1 MNTNS
6 RIPIVVGVD
15 GTDQSMRAVRYAVAE
30 AQRQQ
35 CGLRLVHAI
44 HETAPLAPM
53 LPLISVETF
62 EEVGHRLVTDA
73 KQLVYDLTD
82 GAMPVETLV
91 KAGNRT
97 HVLSEA
103 GEDARAIVL
112 GHRDRTVLGRVFT
125 SSTTTGVAARA
136 HCPVICV
143 PASWIAGREHGR
155 VVVGLDGSAPSV
167 DALALAFA
175 AAAERRA
182 ALTVLHAWKLSGVY
196 DDIISSRVS
205 MEQWRADTLQQ
216 VEQLVS
222 EWRTFY
228 PDVEVEID
236 LRHQYPAPA
245 LVGATEGAD
254 LIVLG
259 RRGHGA
265 PLGVYLGSIARTLIR
280 EARCP
285 VEIAPHR
292 PRHEAIS
299 RDRLASEEE
308 VSPQA

>member
-1 MNTNS
+1 MSTNQP
-6 RIPIVVGVD
+6 IPIVVGVD

-30 AQRQQ
+30 AERQE

-53 LPLISVETF
+53 LPLVSVETF
-62 EEVGHRLVTDA
+62 EEVGDRIVADA
-73 KQLVYDLTD
+73 KQLVYDLAD
-82 GAMPVETLV
+82 GATPVETAV

-97 HVLSEA
+97 HVLCEA

-143 PASWIAGREHGR
+143 PASWAAGREHGR
-155 VVVGLDGSAPSV
+155 VVVGLDGSAPSL

-175 AAAERRA
+175 AAAERKA

-196 DDIISSRVS
+196 DDIISNRVS
-205 MEQWRADTLQQ
+205 MEDWRASTLEQM
-216 VEQLVS
+216 EQLVS
-222 EWRTFY
+222 EWRSFY
-228 PDVEVEID
+228 PDVDVEVD

-245 LVGATEGAD
+245 LVGASEGAD

-280 EARCP
+280 ESRCP
-285 VEIAPHR
+285 VEIAPHH
-292 PRHEAIS
+292 PRREAMS
-299 RDRLASEEE
+299 PERLAGEE
-308 VSPQA
+308 VAPQT

>member
-1 MNTNS
+1 MSTNQP
-6 RIPIVVGVD
+6 IPIVVGVD

-30 AQRQQ
+30 AERQE

-53 LPLISVETF
+53 LPLVSVETF
-62 EEVGHRLVTDA
+62 EEVGDRIVADA
-73 KQLVYDLTD
+73 KQLVYDLAD
-82 GAMPVETLV
+82 GATPVETAV

-97 HVLSEA
+97 HVLCEA

-143 PASWIAGREHGR
+143 PASWAAGREHGR
-155 VVVGLDGSAPSV
+155 VVVGLDGSAPSL

-175 AAAERRA
+175 AAAEREA

-196 DDIISSRVS
+196 DDIISNRVS
-205 MEQWRADTLQQ
+205 MEDWRATTLEQM
-216 VEQLVS
+216 EQLVS
-222 EWRTFY
+222 EWRSFY
-228 PDVEVEID
+228 PDVDVEVD

-245 LVGATEGAD
+245 LVGASEGAD

-280 EARCP
+280 ESRCP
-285 VEIAPHR
+285 VEIAPHH
-292 PRHEAIS
+292 PRREAMS
-299 RDRLASEEE
+299 PERLAGEE
-308 VSPQA
+308 VAPQT